1 MFLTDVFL
9 RFGTFAYPAARTR
22 LKRKFGDAGFGGI
35 FLNPFKRLS
44 GNRCPIIRLTRVMG
58 IFYV

>member
-22 LKRKFGDAGFGGI
+22 LKRKFGDIGSNGVF
-35 FLNPFKRLS
+35 FK
-44 GNRCPIIRLTRVMG
+44 PV
-58 IFYV
+58 